1 MEKPLNQNS
10 QAERSP
16 VEAVATRYSA
26 ALALFEA
33 GDRAGAQAACL
44 DLLRSH
50 PDAFSPVRL
59 LGVIALQAGEREQ
72 ALVWLRKARAAASNV
87 QFKTLVGTDQFRA
100 AAFDEAVEVLA
111 EARALSPAEPSI
123 RGAWLAAT
131 SGKSLS
137 RYHEAK
143 LGRAPDIFR
152 PRTFNDHML
161 RWIIYGRDPKLK
173 IICDKFALRGF
184 LESRVG
190 PELVVPLLRHWD
202 RAEDVDW
209 ASLPDSFVIK
219 ASHGSG
225 QCLVIEDKAAHDP
238 AVVLA
243 QVKAWLM
250 RDFFELSKEWA
261 YLHLPRR
268 VLIEPVLR
276 PHAGEPL
283 VEVQVYTFGGKAKLI
298 NTMMGQKGQKGEEGR
313 KGAWYRLDGRRLDL
327 ATGKLKSTDLPV
339 GDSVRAQLV
348 EIAERACQ
356 GFKALRVDFYL
367 TDQGP
372 KIGELTPY
380 TGGGR
385 NTFLPAE
392 RDEQLGR
399 LWTEDYDLADIPDH
413 VGPDREL

>member
-1 MEKPLNQNS
+1 VEKPLDQNS
-10 QAERSP
+10 QAELSP
-16 VEAVATRYSA
+16 VEAVAALYSA

-44 DLLRSH
+44 NILRSY
-50 PDAFSPVRL
+50 PDAFSPARL
-59 LGVIALQAGEREQ
+59 LGVLALQAGQRED
-72 ALVWLRKARAAASNV
+72 ALGWLRKARAAASNL
-87 QFKTLVGTDQFRA
+87 QLKALVGMDLFRA

-111 EARALSPAEPSI
+111 EARALSPAEP
-123 RGAWLAAT
+123 RLLGAWLAAT

-190 PELVVPLLRHWD
+190 PDLVVPLLRHWD

-238 AVVLA
+238 SVVLA
-243 QVKAWLM
+243 QVKTWLS

-261 YLHLPRR
+261 YLHLHRR
-268 VLIEPVLR
+268 VLVEPLLR
-276 PHAGEPL
+276 PRAGDAL
-283 VEVQVYTFGGKAKLI
+283 VEVQVYTFGGKPKMI
-298 NTMMGQKGQKGEEGR
+298 MTVTGQKGDQGR

-327 ATGKLKSTDLPV
+327 ATGKLKPADLSL
-339 GDSVRAQLV
+339 GDADRTQLV

-413 VGPDREL
+413 AGPDRKL

>member
-1 MEKPLNQNS
+1 MNQVAE
-10 QAERSP
+10 AERSP
-16 VEAVATRYSA
+16 VQVAEERYRA

-33 GDRAGAQAACL
+33 GDGAGAQAACM
-44 DLLRSH
+44 DMLRRE
-50 PDAFSPVRL
+50 PNAFAPTRL
-59 LGVIALQAGEREQ
+59 LGAIALRAGQRDQ
-72 ALVWLRKARAAASNV
+72 ALVWIRQARALAFDAPRKA
-87 QFKTLVGTDQFRA
+87 LIGTAFFWA

-111 EARALSPAEPSI
+111 EARALNPGERRILST
-123 RGAWLAAT
+123 WLGAT
-131 SGKSLS
+131 SGKHLS
-137 RYHEAK
+137 HYYEAK
-143 LGRAPDIFR
+143 LERKPEIFR

-161 RWIIYGRDPKLK
+161 RWIIYGRDPNLK

-184 LESRVG
+184 LRDRVG
-190 PELVVPLLRHWD
+190 PDLVVPLLHHWD

-238 AVVLA
+238 AEVLA
-243 QVKAWLM
+243 QVKGWLA
-250 RDFFELSKEWA
+250 RDYFEFSKEWA
-261 YLHLPRR
+261 YLNLPRR
-268 VLIEPVLR
+268 VLIEPLLR
-276 PHAGEPL
+276 PQVGDAL
-283 VEVQVYTFGGKAKLI
+283 VEVQVYTFGGKAKMI
-298 NTMMGQKGQKGEEGR
+298 MTATGQKGDEGR
-313 KGAWYRLDGRRLDL
+313 VGGWYRLDGRRLDL
-327 ATGKLKSTDLPV
+327 ATGKLRSTDLPI
-339 GDSVRAQLV
+339 GDAVRAQLV

-356 GFKALRVDFYL
+356 GFKALRVDFYV

-413 VGPDREL
+413 A